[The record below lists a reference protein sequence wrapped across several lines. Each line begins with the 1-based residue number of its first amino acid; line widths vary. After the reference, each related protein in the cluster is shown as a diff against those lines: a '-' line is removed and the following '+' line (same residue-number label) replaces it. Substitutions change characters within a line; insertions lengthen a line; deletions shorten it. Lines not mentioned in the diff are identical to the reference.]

1 MNNNPLQRRMFAQ
14 QLMNRHN
21 MANQPMGI
29 LASSPQLMN
38 SVQGFKDGGAVK
50 GYEEG
55 GASFLDKIISSMGL
69 TKEAKDKNKQTALEQ
84 YQKGATDRFNI
95 GAKKAAQFN
104 AMELPDSMYSGK
116 ISGIIAAHP
125 EVIYDED
132 KKMFF
137 PKEKSSQ
144 ENVDPSAINTTGIP
158 TNVEDSA
165 ITVDKV
171 QKKKIDEKNIKTDED
186 TFDVDL
192 ANVTDSDVGKK
203 INEVNAEG
211 NNLEKKEAPK
221 ETKKKDETLGN
232 VHSELKGLIGKQDA
246 LLEQLNNPEKAPK
259 INNDFANRIKKME
272 ALFKKKGEEVNIED
286 IDKEARKLAG
296 IDEKNYDEDKH
307 TAFWMSLIKGGLAT
321 AAGESSNAMTNIAKG
336 LGFGVKSYAE
346 DISVINKEER
356 EDTKELANIR
366 MKLLSQ
372 KKSEALA
379 YKTMELQYQG
389 NILSLEN
396 SREQFESTMAFK
408 EKQANVTNQMAA
420 NMFDLSVASTRADL
434 KLKEA
439 TMELNEKKLDQSV
452 EQFKTNLNFQISTLK
467 TPKIALEV
475 LGLGANYATFDKEAV
490 AKGEVGVTLTPL
502 GEKLARTLLSG
513 KYKGS
518 TDKLT
523 RSINLASE
531 QKKWQGKLFK
541 TSEDAEAAVI
551 SWYSGWADKFGK
563 AKESVIGD
571 VDPIQA
577 GQNVID
583 AWTKTLTGVVS
594 KEQGNDGDTKGS
606 STGFKSNT
614 LTVSN

>member
-1 MNNNPLQRRMFAQ
+1 MNNDPLQRRMFAQ
-14 QLMNRHN
+14 QIMAQHAR
-21 MANQPMGI
+21 ANQPMGI
-29 LASSPQLMN
+29 LASSPQLMGA
-38 SVQGFKDGGAVK
+38 VQGFKDGGQVVK
-50 GYEEG
+50 
-55 GASFLDKIISSMGL
+55 
-69 TKEAKDKNKQTALEQ
+69 AKDGKFFGVDYDKSGN
-84 YQKGATDRFNI
+84 YI
-95 GAKKAAQFN
+95 GK
-104 AMELPDSMYSGK
+104 Y
-116 ISGIIAAHP
+116 
-125 EVIYDED
+125 
-132 KKMFF
+132 
-137 PKEKSSQ
+137 
-144 ENVDPSAINTTGIP
+144 PSASVNQYANAFKNALNRRDSIYEPGPSIVQVKEDQKKQEEKVVEGDKTLLQKLVKEQEK
-158 TNVEDSA
+158 TNVSSDDSF
-165 ITVDKV
+165 VP
-171 QKKKIDEKNIKTDED
+171 
-186 TFDVDL
+186 
-192 ANVTDSDVGKK
+192 SDVSQGSTMAEK

-211 NNLEKKEAPK
+211 NNIEKKDAPEAPK

-232 VHSELKGLIGKQDA
+232 VHSELKGLVGKQDA
-246 LLEQLNNPEKAPK
+246 LLEQINNSEKAPK
-259 INNDFANRIKKME
+259 INNDFAKRIKQME
-272 ALFKKKGEEVNIED
+272 TLLKKKGEEVSIED
-286 IDKEARKLAG
+286 VDKEARKLAG
-296 IDEKNYDEDKH
+296 IDETNYDEDKH

-336 LGFGVKSYAE
+336 LGFGVKSYGE
-346 DISVINKEER
+346 DLATINKQER
-356 EDTKELANIR
+356 DDRKELANIR
-366 MKLLSQ
+366 MKLLSE

-379 YKTMELQYQG
+379 YKTMELQYQSALM
-389 NILSLEN
+389 NAEQNQS
-396 SREQFESTMAFK
+396 QFESNMAFQQN
-408 EKQANVTNQMAA
+408 QANIKNQMAA

-434 KLKEA
+434 KFKEA

-452 EQFKTNLNFQISTLK
+452 EQFKTNLNFQISTMK

>member
-1 MNNNPLQRRMFAQ
+1 MNSDPLQRRMFAQ
-14 QLMNRHN
+14 QIMAQHAR
-21 MANQPMGI
+21 ANQPMGI
-29 LASSPQLMN
+29 LASSPQLMGA
-38 SVQGFKDGGAVK
+38 VQGFKDGGAVK
-50 GYEEG
+50 GYEAG
-55 GASFLDKIISSMGL
+55 GASFLDKLISGMGL
-69 TKEAKDKNKQTALEQ
+69 TKEAKDKNNQTALEQ
-84 YQKGATDRFNI
+84 YQKGATNRFNI

-104 AMELPDSMYSGK
+104 AMELPGSMYSAK
-116 ISGIIAAHP
+116 ISGILAAHP
-125 EVIYDED
+125 EVTFDED
-132 KKMFF
+132 KKMFV
-137 PKEKSSQ
+137 PKETSTQ

-165 ITVDKV
+165 ITIDEV
-171 QKKKIDEKNIKTDED
+171 QKKKIDEKNRKTDD
-186 TFDVDL
+186 DSSIT
-192 ANVTDSDVGKK
+192 SDVSQGSTMAEK

-246 LLEQLNNPEKAPK
+246 LLEQINNSEKAPK
-259 INNDFANRIKKME
+259 INNDFAKRIKQME
-272 ALFKKKGEEVNIED
+272 TLLKKKGEEVSIED
-286 IDKEARKLAG
+286 VDKEARKLAG
-296 IDEKNYDEDKH
+296 IDETNYDEDKH

-336 LGFGVKSYAE
+336 LGFGVKSYGE
-346 DISVINKEER
+346 DLATINKQER
-356 EDTKELANIR
+356 DDRKELANIR
-366 MKLLSQ
+366 MKLLSE

-379 YKTMELQYQG
+379 YKTMELQYQSALM
-389 NILSLEN
+389 NAEQNQS
-396 SREQFESTMAFK
+396 QFESNMAFQQN
-408 EKQANVTNQMAA
+408 QANIKNQMAA

-434 KLKEA
+434 KFKEA

-452 EQFKTNLNFQISTLK
+452 EQFKTNLNFQISTMK

>member
-1 MNNNPLQRRMFAQ
+1 MNSDPLQRRMFAQ
-14 QLMNRHN
+14 QIMAQHAR
-21 MANQPMGI
+21 ANQPMGI
-29 LASSPQLMN
+29 LASSPQLMGA
-38 SVQGFKDGGAVK
+38 VQGFKDGGQVVK
-50 GYEEG
+50 
-55 GASFLDKIISSMGL
+55 
-69 TKEAKDKNKQTALEQ
+69 AKDGKFFGVDYDKSGN
-84 YQKGATDRFNI
+84 YI
-95 GAKKAAQFN
+95 GK
-104 AMELPDSMYSGK
+104 Y
-116 ISGIIAAHP
+116 
-125 EVIYDED
+125 
-132 KKMFF
+132 
-137 PKEKSSQ
+137 
-144 ENVDPSAINTTGIP
+144 PSASVNQYANAFKNALNRRDSIYEPGPSIVQVKEDQKKQEEKVVEGDKTLLQKLVKEQEK
-158 TNVEDSA
+158 TNVSSDDSF
-165 ITVDKV
+165 VP
-171 QKKKIDEKNIKTDED
+171 
-186 TFDVDL
+186 
-192 ANVTDSDVGKK
+192 SDVSQGSTMAEK

-211 NNLEKKEAPK
+211 NNIEKKDAPEAPK

-246 LLEQLNNPEKAPK
+246 LLEQINNSEKAPK
-259 INNDFANRIKKME
+259 INNDFAKRIKQME
-272 ALFKKKGEEVNIED
+272 TLLKKKGEEVNIED

-379 YKTMELQYQG
+379 YKTMELQYQSALM
-389 NILSLEN
+389 NAEQNQS
-396 SREQFESTMAFK
+396 QFESNMAFQQN
-408 EKQANVTNQMAA
+408 QANIKNQMAA

-434 KLKEA
+434 KFKEA

-452 EQFKTNLNFQISTLK
+452 EQFKTNLNFQISTMK